1 MTVPSLRMLRNA
13 NVEQH
18 MHKVMLVDDEPDILD
33 VVSRGLEM
41 FGIEVHAFNTPI
53 KALSHFRPDYYNAI
67 ILDIKM
73 PEMSGFELA
82 RKIWQSDQNSRVC
95 FFSAFEQYE
104 NEALKIF
111 LTKNYCFIKKPI
123 GIEKLASHIHMHLF
137 SQATKV
143 ILE

>member
-1 MTVPSLRMLRNA
+1 MTVPSLRMLRKA
-13 NVEQH
+13 NVDQY

-53 KALSHFRPDYYNAI
+53 KALSHFRPGYYDAI

-82 RKIWQSDQNSRVC
+82 RKIWQSSK
-95 FFSAFEQYE
+95 F
-104 NEALKIF
+104 
-111 LTKNYCFIKKPI
+111 KNMF
-123 GIEKLASHIHMHLF
+123 LF
-137 SQATKV
+137 S
-143 ILE
+143 L